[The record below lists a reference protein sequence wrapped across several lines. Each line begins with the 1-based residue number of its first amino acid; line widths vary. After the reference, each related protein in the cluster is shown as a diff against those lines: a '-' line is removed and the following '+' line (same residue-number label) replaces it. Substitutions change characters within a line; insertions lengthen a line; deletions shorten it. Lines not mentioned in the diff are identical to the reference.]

1 MIIPYLSD
9 IINDYKTQKERKIQL
24 AIVINITSSKD
35 SDETGTMHTK
45 AII

>member
-9 IINDYKTQKERKIQL
+9 IINDYKNQKERKIQL

-35 SDETGTMHTK
+35 SDEIRTMHMK